1 MRQSS
6 NFWGQELCIV
16 RRVAETVGALNP
28 AEDDCQQFYQQ
39 VLNSLSA
46 EELAE
51 WRRQSDEIE
60 SLFPIYGSFWPSVEA
75 YEREHPEAA

>member
-1 MRQSS
+1 M
-6 NFWGQELCIV
+6 CIV
-16 RRVAETVGALNP
+16 RRVAEAVGALNP

>member
-1 MRQSS
+1 M
-6 NFWGQELCIV
+6 CIV

-51 WRRQSDEIE
+51 WRRQSNEIE
-60 SLFPIYGSFWPSVEA
+60 SLFPIYGSFG
-75 YEREHPEAA
+75 HPWRLTSESIQRLRKQRPL